1 MKKIFVLMLALCL
14 AEVSF
19 AQLQGGIKAGLNL
32 ANFTGDDADGS
43 KVRLGYHVGGYLT
56 FDVSDALSIQPELLI
71 NSLGS
76 KTKESGSDP
85 DLGDYTIEGEIIVTY
100 VTVPVMFVFRL
111 NDQINI
117 QAGPQLGILIAG
129 KAKYDITSDLITT
142 SGSED
147 VKDQFKS
154 TDFGLSAGLGAN
166 FGPVTTSLRYYLGL
180 ADIPDADASVK
191 NSAFMLSL
199 GYNISKK

>member
-1 MKKIFVLMLALCL
+1 MKKLFVLVLALCL

-32 ANFTGDDADGS
+32 ANFTGDDADGG
-43 KVRLGYHVGGYLT
+43 KIRLGYHVGGYLT
-56 FDVSDALSIQPELLI
+56 FNVSDALSIQPELLI

-100 VTVPVMFVFRL
+100 VTVPVMFVFKL

-166 FGPVTTSLRYYLGL
+166 FGPVNASLRYYLGL

-191 NSAFMLSL
+191 NSAFMFSL
-199 GYNISKK
+199 GYNITKK